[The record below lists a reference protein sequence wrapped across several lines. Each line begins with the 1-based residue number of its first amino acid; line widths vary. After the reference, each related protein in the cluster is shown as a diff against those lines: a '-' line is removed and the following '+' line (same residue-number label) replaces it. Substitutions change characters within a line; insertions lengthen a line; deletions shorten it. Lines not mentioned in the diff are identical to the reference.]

1 MRLSSR
7 TAAVAEGVGDEE
19 RKILLPGGGPMAR
32 LPRLIGSG
40 RPLETLPS
48 DNNLDGALAERC
60 RSIDRSLP
68 DGDLGEVRGNSSRN
82 ADLEC
87 FENSAALRR
96 RDRGVHVDRANGRSS
111 LKPHTEEI
119 ASESAYAHEC

>member
-48 DNNLDGALAERC
+48 DNDLNGALAERYG
-60 RSIDRSLP
+60 SVDRALP
-68 DGDLGEVRGNSSRN
+68 DGELEKVLSTLFLAHPRGR
-82 ADLEC
+82 
-87 FENSAALRR
+87 
-96 RDRGVHVDRANGRSS
+96 
-111 LKPHTEEI
+111 EI
-119 ASESAYAHEC
+119 APHPRRVPLRDGVSVDEG